1 MLKLRFIRS
10 GHLVY
15 CFAIIALSVLLPTA
29 SVLGQAG
36 GVVDEPPYE
45 EIEEAIEETLTEP
58 VEDSEEPSDYSWIN
72 EYQYYEE
79 AVEKRNIDEANWKK
93 AVEGLDYSKTR
104 KPKKKKATTT
114 TPADAPDLPDISGA
128 GNFFQWLF
136 RGLLLVAGIAIIVLI
151 VMSIIQATPAPKD
164 VVIRGQT
171 IESLDLEHI
180 EENLDTADLNPLIQ
194 RAIAQENHTMAVR
207 LYYLAILKKLS
218 QQQFVVWKRDKTN
231 RDYFREL
238 NGSSLQQPF
247 QVVTRD
253 FEWVWYGDGAIGKQD
268 FQRMQGQ
275 FQQMLSLIPQ
285 NNRP

>member
-1 MLKLRFIRS
+1 MLKLRFIQS

-15 CFAIIALSVLLPTA
+15 CVAIIALSVLLPMPSA
-29 SVLGQAG
+29 LGQVGA
-36 GVVDEPPYE
+36 VVDEPPYE
-45 EIEEAIEETLTEP
+45 EIEEAIEEG
-58 VEDSEEPSDYSWIN
+58 VEDGEEPAQYSWLN

-79 AVEKRNIDEANWKK
+79 VVEKRDIDEANWKK
-93 AVEGLDYSKTR
+93 AIEGLDYNKTI
-104 KPKKKKATTT
+104 KPKKKKETSTK
-114 TPADAPDLPDISGA
+114 PADAPELPDLSGS

-136 RGLLLVAGIAIIVLI
+136 RGLLLLAGIAIIVLI
-151 VMSIIQATPAPKD
+151 VMSIIQMNPAPKD
-164 VVIRGQT
+164 VIIRGQT
-171 IESLDLEHI
+171 VEGIDLQHI
-180 EENLDTADLNPLIQ
+180 EENLNTADLDPLIQ

-218 QQQFVVWKRDKTN
+218 QQQLVVWKRDKTN

-238 NGSSLQQPF
+238 KGSSLQRPF
-247 QVVTRD
+247 QAVTRD

-285 NNRP
+285 NNKP

>member
-1 MLKLRFIRS
+1 MLMLRFIIS
-10 GHLVY
+10 GHLVH
-15 CFAIIALSVLLPTA
+15 CFAMVALSVLLPTA

-36 GVVDEPPYE
+36 EVVDEPPYE
-45 EIEEAIEETLTEP
+45 EIEETIEETLEEP
-58 VEDSEEPSDYSWIN
+58 VEDYEEPSEYSWVN

-79 AVEKRNIDEANWKK
+79 GVEKRNIDEANWKK
-93 AVEGLDYSKTR
+93 AIEGLDYNKTI
-104 KPKKKKATTT
+104 KPKKKKATPT
-114 TPADAPDLPDISGA
+114 TPADAPDLPDISWG

-136 RGLLLVAGIAIIVLI
+136 RGLLLVAGIAIVVLI
-151 VMSIIQATPAPKD
+151 VVSIIQTTPAPKD
-164 VVIRGQT
+164 VAIPGQT
-171 IESLDLEHI
+171 VESLDLEHI

-194 RAIAQENHTMAVR
+194 RAIAQENHPMAVR

-218 QQQFVVWKRDKTN
+218 QQQLVVWKRDKTN

-238 NGSSLQQPF
+238 NGSSLQLPF
-247 QVVTRD
+247 QAVTRD

-285 NNRP
+285 NNKP